1 MSLLGQSLE
10 DPPGSSSLV
19 LTTEKAMSSAGH
31 SYQMA
36 KYSLSQAAGGQFA
49 WAAVNKVSQTEWLK

>member
-1 MSLLGQSLE
+1 ME
-10 DPPGSSSLV
+10 DPPGSSSLG
-19 LTTEKAMSSAGH
+19 LTTEKAMSSTGH